1 MTLPLTLPTG
11 RVRSPL
17 PPLCEVDPAHPALC
31 APDGS
36 VIDHGTLRER
46 VDDVAA
52 GLPEGR
58 LLAHVRLTPTIADI
72 VAYLAVL
79 EAGHVALL
87 MPPGR
92 AGRTVERAW
101 PADLFV
107 DAGEITMHDRGQRGT
122 PGRLLHPDLALLLST
137 SGSTG
142 SPKLVRLSHSN
153 VTSNASA
160 IASALR
166 ITASDRGVTSL
177 PLHYCF
183 GLSVLHSHLTVGA
196 SVALTSDSVLD
207 DGFWEMVD
215 DGVTNVA
222 VVPHMMELMEGSGV
236 LERPHPSLRLIAQA
250 GGRMAPER
258 VERTARLGNDRGWGL
273 ALMYGQS
280 EATARI
286 AVQSPDLTAASPDTV
301 GHLVPGTSIR
311 LDRGVAEA
319 DATTGS
325 GEIIVSGPGVML
337 GYAEHPDD
345 LALGR
350 MITELRTGDMG
361 VLDDNGVLRIVGRRA
376 GFVKVLG
383 LRIDL
388 SRVEA
393 ALEHEGLIACVTGDD
408 TGLRVAVEP
417 LEGDPVGETG
427 ARARRIAARAC
438 GLGVGHVRSAVLPLA
453 RLANGKID
461 RAGCDVLVRASDP
474 EECADARQRI
484 DAPSLSVRAA
494 VVLRDVLGREE
505 VDLNQSFVA
514 QGGDS
519 LSHVPA
525 SVGLSKV
532 LGDLPR
538 DWHHRPVADL
548 IDSAAP
554 AGDVGPVGQLR
565 PGGGWRRLETS
576 VLLRA
581 LAVVMII
588 GTHAG
593 LFRLPGGAHTL
604 MVVAGFN
611 AALFGL
617 SAAKISERWRGTARF
632 LIGVGVPTMVMAAV
646 GMALGRY
653 GWGNVLLANWATGE
667 WGRLQRNELWFVD
680 ALILCVLVAT
690 IVLSF
695 RPVARVWRTDPWLVA
710 FGLAIVAL
718 VPRYVILGLF
728 EGTLRGLMPTVFWL
742 FAVGLALAHAATWPR
757 RALTLA
763 VAVVGVVN
771 FFPEDLARN
780 ATILAGIVAL
790 ALLQNVHVPAVVVP
804 LVSLVAAASLHIY
817 LVQFLILG
825 HIPSPLLGTL
835 VALVA
840 GVLLW
845 RVISGPVHWLQK
857 LVPIV
862 PGGIPS
868 LTNPTTASQRIN
880 P

>member
-1 MTLPLTLPTG
+1 MTLPLTLRTG
-11 RVRSPL
+11 RARSPL
-17 PPLCEVDPAHPALC
+17 PSAWEVEPADPALC

-36 VIDHGTLRER
+36 VIDYGTLRER
-46 VDDVAA
+46 VDHVAA
-52 GLPEGR
+52 ELPEGR
-58 LLAHVRLTPTIADI
+58 LLVHVRLTPTIADI

-92 AGRTVERAW
+92 AGRTVERVW
-101 PADLFV
+101 PADLSV
-107 DAGEITMHDRGQRGT
+107 DAGEITMHDRGQRGA

-183 GLSVLHSHLTVGA
+183 GLSVLHSHLNVGA

-222 VVPHMMELMEGSGV
+222 VVPHMVELMEGSGV
-236 LERPHPSLRLIAQA
+236 LERPHRSLRLIAQA

-258 VERTARLGNDRGWGL
+258 VERTARLGHDRGWGL

-286 AVQSPDLTAASPDTV
+286 AVQSPELTAASPDTV

-350 MITELRTGDMG
+350 MVTELRTGDMG

-393 ALEHEGLIACVTGDD
+393 ALEHEGLIACVIGDD

-417 LEGDPVGETG
+417 LEDESCGETG

-453 RLANGKID
+453 RLANGKVD
-461 RAGCDVLVRASDP
+461 RAGCDVLVRVSDP
-474 EECADARQRI
+474 EECDDSRQMI
-484 DAPSLSVRAA
+484 DAPSLSARTAA
-494 VVLRDVLGREE
+494 VLRDVLGREE

-525 SVGLSKV
+525 SVGLSNV

-554 AGDVGPVGQLR
+554 TSDVGPVGQR
-565 PGGGWRRLETS
+565 QPRGEWRRLETS

-588 GTHAG
+588 GSHAG
-593 LFRLPGGAHTL
+593 LFRLLGGAHTL

-617 SAAKISERWRGTARF
+617 SAAKVSERWRGTARF
-632 LIGVGVPTMVMAAV
+632 LIGVGVPTVVMAAI

-695 RPVARVWRTDPWLVA
+695 RPVAHVWRTDPWLVA

-771 FFPEDLARN
+771 FFPDDLARN

-804 LVSLVAAASLHIY
+804 LVSLLAAASLHIY
-817 LVQFLILG
+817 LVQFLILA

-845 RVISGPVHWLQK
+845 RVISGPVHWLQN
-857 LVPIV
+857 LVPTV
-862 PGGIPS
+862 PGDIPS
-868 LTNPTTASQRIN
+868 LPNPTAASQRIS

>member
-1 MTLPLTLPTG
+1 MTLPLTLPPG

-17 PPLCEVDPAHPALC
+17 PSACEVDPAHPALF
-31 APDGS
+31 APDGT

-46 VDDVAA
+46 VDGVAA
-52 GLPEGR
+52 RLPDGR

-101 PADLFV
+101 PADLSV
-107 DAGEITMHDRGQRGT
+107 DAGEITMGARGREGT
-122 PGRLLHPDLALLLST
+122 PGHLLHQDLALLLST

-183 GLSVLHSHLTVGA
+183 GLSVLHSHLAVGA

-207 DGFWEMVD
+207 DGFWEIVD

-222 VVPHMMELMEGSGV
+222 VVPHMVELMEGSGV

-258 VERTARLGNDRGWGL
+258 VERIARLGHDSGWGL
-273 ALMYGQS
+273 AVMYGQS

-286 AVQSPDLTAASPDTV
+286 SVQPPDLTATSPDTV
-301 GHLVPGTSIR
+301 GHPVPGTSIR
-311 LDRGVAEA
+311 FDTGVAEA

-325 GEIIVSGPGVML
+325 GEILISGPGVML

-350 MITELRTGDMG
+350 MVTELRTGDMG
-361 VLDDNGVLRIVGRRA
+361 VLDDDGVLRIVGRRA

-393 ALEHEGLIACVTGDD
+393 ALEHEGLVACVTGDD

-417 LEGDPVGETG
+417 LDDEPLGETG
-427 ARARRIAARAC
+427 ARARKIAARAC

-453 RLANGKID
+453 RLANGKVD
-461 RAGCDVLVRASDP
+461 RAGCDVLVRGSDP

-484 DAPSLSVRAA
+484 DSPSLSVRAA
-494 VVLRDVLGREE
+494 AVLRDVLGREE

-525 SVGLSKV
+525 SVGLSSV

-538 DWHHRPVADL
+538 DWHHRPVAEL

-554 AGDVGPVGQLR
+554 AGDVGAVGQGPR
-565 PGGGWRRLETS
+565 NGWRRLETS

-581 LAVVMII
+581 LAVVMIC

-604 MVVAGFN
+604 MVLAGFN

-617 SAAKISERWRGTARF
+617 SAAGISERWRGTARF
-632 LIGVGVPTMVMAAV
+632 LIGVGVPTMALAAV

-653 GWGNVLLANWATGE
+653 SWGNVLLANWATGE
-667 WGRLQRNELWFVD
+667 LGRLKRNELWFVD
-680 ALILCVLVAT
+680 ALILCVLLVT
-690 IVLSF
+690 VVLSF
-695 RPVARVWRTDPWLVA
+695 RPVARLWRADPWRVA

-718 VPRYVILGLF
+718 VPRYLILGLF

-742 FAVGLALAHAATWPR
+742 FAVGLALAHARTSSR
-757 RALTLA
+757 RAWTLA

-780 ATILAGIVAL
+780 ATILVGIVAL
-790 ALLQNVHVPAVVVP
+790 ALLQNVRIPAFVIP
-804 LVSLVAAASLHIY
+804 LVTVLAAASLHIY
-817 LVQFLILG
+817 LVQFLILA
-825 HIPSPLLGTL
+825 HVPSPLLGTL
-835 VALVA
+835 VALAA

-845 RVISGPVHWLQK
+845 RAISGPVHRLQK
-857 LVPIV
+857 LVPIQ
-862 PGGIPS
+862 GRTPS
-868 LTNPTTASQRIN
+868 PTNPATLERTT